1 MSEQQNLKSDIDK
14 LHSYDYIFHKIVI
27 PLVEEIAEDV
37 DSDFKDAC
45 DFETLNTEN
54 IFAKSHPFFKQKREN
69 IKKNFYGDIFLK
81 KGEDLDDDKYR
92 LDLHKI
98 ASIVC
103 AALIRNKVFWYDEK
117 KAKDYISKKEFS
129 TDWLIKNIL
138 INYRLAVHTSFSII
152 YNKMLFDHEETNKK
166 LYNDIENQQGLYLYR
181 TNDEHESFENSI
193 ILDFAKRD
201 IDSRSFDYL
210 LYSALLY
217 QLEEYNKEK
226 FNKI

>member
-1 MSEQQNLKSDIDK
+1 MSKQQNLKSDSDK
-14 LHSYDYIFHKIVI
+14 LHSYDYIFHDIVI
-27 PLVEEIAEDV
+27 PLVEEIAEDA
-37 DSDFKDAC
+37 DSDFKTTC
-45 DFETLNTEN
+45 DFETLNTEV
-54 IFAKSHPFFKQKREN
+54 IFHKSHPLYKQKRES

-103 AALIRNKVFWYDEK
+103 AILIRNKVFWYDEK
-117 KAKDYISKKEFS
+117 KAQEYIKNKELS

-138 INYRLAVHTSFSII
+138 INYRLAVHASFSII
-152 YNKMLFDHEETNKK
+152 YNKMLFDLKSTDKK
-166 LYNDIENQQGLYLYR
+166 LYDNIENQRGLYLYR

-201 IDSRSFDYL
+201 IDNRSFDYL

-217 QLEEYNKEK
+217 QLEEYSKEK